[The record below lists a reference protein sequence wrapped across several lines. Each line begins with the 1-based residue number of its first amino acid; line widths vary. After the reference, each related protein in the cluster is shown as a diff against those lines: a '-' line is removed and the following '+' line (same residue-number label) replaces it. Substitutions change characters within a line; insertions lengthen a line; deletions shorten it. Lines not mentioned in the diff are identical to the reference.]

1 MESINENCM
10 IKTEK
15 LSNGNS
21 ASSSEF
27 AFERLAKILWIL
39 SIITFILSLI
49 AIFIKVNNSS
59 EVATLRYNIIVGVSE
74 IGNRYELF
82 KLPGAGLAIGV
93 INYLLTRFNKSNQKV
108 LSLLAS
114 SVTLIVNII
123 LLFASLLL
131 FQVN

>member
-1 MESINENCM
+1 MIESQKIH
-10 IKTEK
+10 
-15 LSNGNS
+15 SDDSGNP
-21 ASSSEF
+21 ADF
-27 AFERLAKILWIL
+27 QFNRLANIVWIV
-39 SIITFILSLI
+39 SGITFILSLI
-49 AIFIKVNNSS
+49 AIIIKVSASS

-82 KLPGAGLAIGV
+82 KLPGAGLAIGI
-93 INYLLTRFNKSNQKV
+93 INYALTRFNKSDQKV

-114 SVTLIVNII
+114 IITLVVNII

>member
-1 MESINENCM
+1 MIQTGKIN
-10 IKTEK
+10 TR
-15 LSNGNS
+15 NS
-21 ASSSEF
+21 TTSSEF
-27 AFERLAKILWIL
+27 EFSRLAKIIWIVAG
-39 SIITFILSLI
+39 ITFILSLI
-49 AIFIKVNNSS
+49 AIIIKVTNSS

-82 KLPGAGLAIGV
+82 KLSGAGLAIGI
-93 INYLLTRFNKSNQKV
+93 INYLLTRFNKSDQKV

-114 SVTLIVNII
+114 IVTLVVNII

>member
-1 MESINENCM
+1 MIESQKNH
-10 IKTEK
+10 
-15 LSNGNS
+15 SGDSSNS
-21 ASSSEF
+21 ADFQFS
-27 AFERLAKILWIL
+27 RLANIIWIV
-39 SIITFILSLI
+39 SGITFILSLI
-49 AIFIKVNNSS
+49 AIIIKVSASS

-82 KLPGAGLAIGV
+82 KLPGAGLAIGI
-93 INYLLTRFNKSNQKV
+93 INYALTRFNKSDQKV

-114 SVTLIVNII
+114 IITLVVNII

>member
-1 MESINENCM
+1 MIESQKIH
-10 IKTEK
+10 
-15 LSNGNS
+15 SGDSSNS
-21 ASSSEF
+21 ADF
-27 AFERLAKILWIL
+27 QFNRLANIVWIV
-39 SIITFILSLI
+39 SGITFILSLI
-49 AIFIKVNNSS
+49 AIIIKVSASS

-93 INYLLTRFNKSNQKV
+93 INYALTRFNKSDQKV

-114 SVTLIVNII
+114 IITLVVNII

>member
-1 MESINENCM
+1 MIESQKNH
-10 IKTEK
+10 
-15 LSNGNS
+15 SGDSGNS
-21 ASSSEF
+21 ADF
-27 AFERLAKILWIL
+27 QFNRLANIVWIV
-39 SIITFILSLI
+39 SGITFILSLI
-49 AIFIKVNNSS
+49 AIIIKVSASS

-93 INYLLTRFNKSNQKV
+93 INYALTRFNKSDQKV

-114 SVTLIVNII
+114 IITLVVNII

>member
-1 MESINENCM
+1 MIESQKIH
-10 IKTEK
+10 
-15 LSNGNS
+15 SGDSGNS
-21 ASSSEF
+21 ADF
-27 AFERLAKILWIL
+27 QFNRLANIVWIV
-39 SIITFILSLI
+39 SGITFILSLI
-49 AIFIKVNNSS
+49 AIIIKVSASS

-82 KLPGAGLAIGV
+82 KLPGAGLAIGI
-93 INYLLTRFNKSNQKV
+93 INYALTRFNKSDQKV

-114 SVTLIVNII
+114 IITLVVNII

>member
-1 MESINENCM
+1 MIESQKIH
-10 IKTEK
+10 
-15 LSNGNS
+15 SGDSSNS
-21 ASSSEF
+21 ADF
-27 AFERLAKILWIL
+27 QFNRLANIVWIV
-39 SIITFILSLI
+39 SGITFILSLI
-49 AIFIKVNNSS
+49 AIIIKVSASS

-82 KLPGAGLAIGV
+82 KLPGAGLAIGI
-93 INYLLTRFNKSNQKV
+93 INYALTRFNKSDQKV

-114 SVTLIVNII
+114 IITLVVNII